1 MPSGILRNGHEI
13 GAVPAVDPGAR
24 RELGGGYGNRLT
36 YCRPPRGARYNNT
49 IACHLIRHLSVC
61 RPPRDPGI
69 ILRIQR
75 VQSNRCL
82 SNCLSA
88 VKERRNNYNNNMFAF
103 TPHSPRIILIINS
116 IVWSLKSICL
126 TTARGARNNIK
137 NYVCNVVAG
146 VYLSVGCQRGQE

>member
-1 MPSGILRNGHEI
+1 MVIDSPTVGPPEGPGIIIQLI
-13 GAVPAVDPGAR
+13 
-24 RELGGGYGNRLT
+24 
-36 YCRPPRGARYNNT
+36 T

-88 VKERRNNYNNNMFAF
+88 VKEHRNNYNNNIFAF
-103 TPHSPRIILIINS
+103 TPHSM
-116 IVWSLKSICL
+116 
-126 TTARGARNNIK
+126 
-137 NYVCNVVAG
+137 
-146 VYLSVGCQRGQE
+146 YLSVCQSVRLSFVSMDIVYIYKCMYIFYVGYLGSLSCPEIGFFSGLFQACGISPRVE